1 MRSEL
6 AKRAASATV
15 AAFAVAGAAVAAAAA
30 PAVGEA
36 EAALDAFHGALAA
49 GDREGA
55 LAQLDPAVVIFEA
68 GGAELSREEYASH
81 HLAGDM
87 EYLAATETERVDR
100 RSGASGELV
109 WVLTRS
115 KTTGTFRGEDVSSRG
130 TETALLARSAN
141 GWRIVHLHWSSRA
154 AKR

>member
-1 MRSEL
+1 VRRL
-6 AKRAASATV
+6 ALGALALALALAATTT
-15 AAFAVAGAAVAAAAA
+15 AVAA
-30 PAVGEA
+30 PALAIAEA
-36 EAALDAFHGALAA
+36 EAALDAFHAALAA
-49 GDREGA
+49 GDRDAA
-55 LAQLDPAVVIFEA
+55 LARLDPAVVIFEA

-87 EYLAATETERVDR
+87 EYLAATATERVDR

-115 KTTGTFRGEDVSSRG
+115 KTSGTFQGKEVSSRG
-130 TETALLARSAN
+130 TETALLARRGN
-141 GWRIVHLHWSSRA
+141 GWKIVHLHWSSRA